1 MIDMKDE
8 KILIGRSKTG
18 ADIELSLKDPLRLGL
33 LGASGSGKSVL
44 LLNILLQL
52 CRTLHERIQLVCFD
66 PKLSSLL
73 PMERRCTISI
83 VSEPADF
90 LPTMQRVEQLLLD
103 RLAEMRKRG
112 LSKIDPLRDGEEFP
126 QILCVLEEC
135 VSISNN
141 PDIPKS
147 AQAAIRE
154 WYMTYLS
161 RARAAN
167 MGAICV
173 SHSFAAD
180 VCMPTVARSQ
190 LQQRI
195 LMKAGIQETKMMAE
209 GMEECCPAW
218 LIPTAGEFYFS
229 DGDYSKWVK
238 GKTWMT
244 ADEKAAELA
253 NAYSCDKRDVGLS
266 WSVDS
271 PFEE

>member
-1 MIDMKDE
+1 MTNE
-8 KILIGRSKTG
+8 RILIGKSKTG

-44 LLNILLQL
+44 LLNTLLQL
-52 CRTLHERIQLVCFD
+52 CRTLHDRVQFVCFD

-73 PMERRCTISI
+73 PMQRRCTIPI
-83 VSEPADF
+83 VSEPSDF

-112 LSKIDPLRDGEEFP
+112 MSRIDPLRDGEEFP
-126 QILCVLEEC
+126 QIICVLEEC
-135 VSISNN
+135 VSISSN
-141 PDIPKS
+141 PDISKS
-147 AQAAIRE
+147 AQNAIRE

-218 LIPTAGEFYFS
+218 LIPSAGEFYFS

-244 ADEKAAELA
+244 TDEKAEELA
-253 NAYSCDKRDVGLS
+253 NAYSLDKRDVGLS
-266 WSVDS
+266 WLVDS
-271 PFEE
+271 PFAQ